1 MISETELQKEF
12 DKAVHIFLKTE
23 IERRSIADKI
33 AQVRVFDRGSKLV
46 IEEEG
51 KESIEIIPKEHVS
64 SAVIG
69 NKYSRL
75 SDFNMIKAFFE
86 ALAQKTADQ
95 QTGSVIEELRTHAGH
110 QVDAKGDILGGL
122 IEAAKKL
129 RESGSGPDLVL
140 IIHPRLQE
148 KLALA
153 MMNDPKRAEILKKL
167 LSEEG

>member
-1 MISETELQKEF
+1 MISETDLQKEF
-12 DKAVHIFLKTE
+12 DKAVHVFLKRE
-23 IERRSIADKI
+23 IERRSMADKLTR
-33 AQVRVFDRGSKLV
+33 VRVFDRGSKLV

-51 KESIEIIPKEHVS
+51 KEPIEIIPKEHVS

-69 NKYSRL
+69 NQYSRL
-75 SDFNMIKAFFE
+75 SDFDMIKAFFE
-86 ALAQKTADQ
+86 VFAQKMADQ
-95 QTGSVIEELRTHAGH
+95 QTGSIIEELRTHAGH
-110 QVDAKGDILGGL
+110 HVNAKGDILGGL

-129 RESGSGPDLVL
+129 RESGSEPDLVL
-140 IIHPRLQE
+140 IINPRDQE